1 MLADNHKD
9 NVENVEIKYV
19 IYNRIEKKIQNFH
32 ESHNIYKT
40 RGHSL
45 TLTLSLLCE
54 LRLINLSSYSTG
66 LQRNVTHK
74 TYSIYKKLN

>member
-40 RGHSL
+40 RGYSL
-45 TLTLSLLCE
+45 TLTL
-54 LRLINLSSYSTG
+54 II
-66 LQRNVTHK
+66 VM
-74 TYSIYKKLN
+74 